1 MGESLACG
9 NLGLVGSRKG
19 DAKTAKACLERHLK
33 LAVALRDPKAQLDA
47 SEILGVV
54 GEGGAVCLCAQPPP
68 PLSSGSTGVGV
79 GRGGGGGGSVS
90 VWLGGLKLSKCMSYG
105 EEDICM

>member
-47 SEILGVV
+47 SEILGVWW
-54 GEGGAVCLCAQPPP
+54 EKGGGGWAVCLC
-68 PLSSGSTGVGV
+68 GWEEV
-79 GRGGGGGGSVS
+79 
-90 VWLGGLKLSKCMSYG
+90 LGAG
-105 EEDICM
+105 